1 MPASIAME
9 MFSDREYEEAERLA
23 RMAPAEA
30 ALDRSCWMAAS
41 KFKFWCILALCILAA
56 PRGEAKVVES
66 ELIIANGIVDFSGNT
81 VEALTV
87 NGGIPGPTL
96 EFTEGDL
103 ARIHVRNE
111 LDVPSS
117 VHWHGLLVPNPQDG
131 VPMVTFP
138 GIPPHSVFT
147 YEFPIRQA
155 GTYWYHS
162 HSGLQEQR
170 GVYGSIVIHP
180 REAPIRAVDEDYV
193 VVLSD
198 WTDENPD
205 YVMGLLKSEN
215 DWYAV
220 ERNTNQSVWGA
231 LRRGQI
237 GDYLRREWES
247 MPENE
252 ISDVSYDHFLID
264 GSTDRR
270 FAAEPGDTV
279 RLRLINAAS
288 ATYFYVQFAGGDMS
302 VVAAD
307 GQDVIPFETDRLAI
321 AVAETYDVM
330 VTVPGEGAYELR
342 ATAHDGDRVVAPD
355 VPKPNYYENTMNS
368 GYLRAMWRTAW
379 DVGGGVELLP
389 PTEAVSEETPLE
401 ASPVGSASTH
411 GKGHDSAPAATEH
424 AMEMS
429 PDTPGR
435 PKPPYEKLR
444 APEET
449 VISGPRPTR
458 VVRLNLTGDM
468 DRYVWSMNGQT
479 IAPSNTIRIQKG
491 ERVRFVMNNR
501 TMMHHPMHL
510 HGHFFRVLNQQGT
523 HAPLKHTIDVA
534 PMQTTVIEFDANEEK
549 DWFFHCHILYHMKG
563 GMERIVHYEGT
574 EVDAE
579 TLAVRPRLYKDPW
592 YAFGGAT
599 VLSNMTSGVAQIS
612 NTRNIIGLDWEVAYD
627 DAQYDTTGAYSY
639 YVNRYLSPFL
649 GVNAYREE
657 DSGEAVRGVFG
668 FSWLLPLNISSS
680 VWVGTDASFRWTAG
694 KELYLTRRLVA
705 VANVEYDTVTGW
717 EWEAG
722 AEYILTRHFSIV
734 GQYNS
739 EYGAG
744 GGFLARFFT
753 PGF

>member
-1 MPASIAME
+1 MRSISLVLQKAHAI
-9 MFSDREYEEAERLA
+9 FPS
-23 RMAPAEA
+23 
-30 ALDRSCWMAAS
+30 
-41 KFKFWCILALCILAA
+41 FKFWLILAACILAVS
-56 PRGEAKVVES
+56 RGEAKVVEA
-66 ELIIANGIVDFSGNT
+66 ELVIAEGPVNFSGDV
-81 VEALTV
+81 VETLTV
-87 NGGIPGPTL
+87 NGGVPGPTL
-96 EFTEGDL
+96 EFTEGDI

-111 LDVPSS
+111 LDVPTS
-117 VHWHGLLVPNPQDG
+117 VHWHGLLVPNSQDG
-131 VPMVTFP
+131 VPRVTFP
-138 GIPPHSVFT
+138 GIPARSVFT

-180 REAPIRAVDEDYV
+180 RGVPLHAADRDYV

-215 DWYAV
+215 DWYAI

-270 FAAEPGDTV
+270 FAAKPGETI
-279 RLRLINAAS
+279 RLRIINAAS
-288 ATYFYVQFAGGDMS
+288 ATYFYVQFAGGDMK
-302 VVAAD
+302 VLAAD
-307 GQDVIPFETDRLAI
+307 GQDVVPFETDRLSI
-321 AVAETYDVM
+321 AVAETYDVL
-330 VTVPGEGAYELR
+330 VTVPGEGAYEFR
-342 ATAHDGDRVVAPD
+342 ATAHDGSGFVNALIGDGERVVAPA
-355 VPKPNYYENTMNS
+355 VPKPNYYDNTMNA
-368 GYLRAMWRTAW
+368 GYFRAMWRTAW
-379 DVGGGVELLP
+379 DVGGGVEVLP
-389 PTEAVSEETPLE
+389 PSEQKDLE
-401 ASPVGSASTH
+401 ESTMEMSSGGAMSHPVQ
-411 GKGHDSAPAATEH
+411 DSAPMQ
-424 AMEMS
+424 AMSHGGMRMS
-429 PDTPGR
+429 PGTPGR
-435 PKPPYEKLR
+435 PEPPYEQLR

-449 VISGPRPTR
+449 VIPGPRPTR
-458 VVRLNLTGDM
+458 VIKLNLTGDM
-468 DRYVWSMNGQT
+468 ERYVWSMNGQT
-479 IAPSNTIRIQKG
+479 IAPSNTIRIRKG
-491 ERVRFVMNNR
+491 ERVRFEMNNR

-510 HGHFFRVLNQQGT
+510 HGHFFRVLNKQGT
-523 HAPLKHTIDVA
+523 YAPLKHTVDVA
-534 PMQTTVIEFDANEEK
+534 PMQTTVIEFDANEDK

-574 EVDAE
+574 EVDAA
-579 TLAVRPRLYKDPW
+579 TLAVRPRLYEDTW
-592 YAFGGAT
+592 YAFGGVT
-599 VLSNMTSGVAQIS
+599 VLSNMASGSAQLS
-612 NTRNIIGLDWEVAYD
+612 NTRNIIGLDWEVGYD
-627 DAQYDTTGAYSY
+627 EAQYDITGAYNY
-639 YVNRYLSPFL
+639 YVNRYLSVF
-649 GVNAYREE
+649 GGANAYRED

-668 FSWLLPLNISSS
+668 FSWLLPFNISSS
-680 VWVGTDASFRWTAG
+680 VWVGTDASFRWSAG

-722 AEYILTRHFSIV
+722 AEYILAKHFSLV
-734 GQYNS
+734 GLYSS

-744 GGFLARFFT
+744 GGVLIRFFT

>member
-1 MPASIAME
+1 MMS
-9 MFSDREYEEAERLA
+9 
-23 RMAPAEA
+23 AEA
-30 ALDRSCWMAAS
+30 AFSRSCSMDAS
-41 KFKFWCILALCILAA
+41 QLRFWLILALCILSA
-56 PRGEAKVVES
+56 PRSEAKVVES
-66 ELIIANGIVDFSGNT
+66 ELIIANGNVVFSGET

-138 GIPPHSVFT
+138 GIPAHSVFT

-162 HSGLQEQR
+162 HTGIQEQR

-180 REAPIRAVDEDYV
+180 RDTPLHVVDEDYV

-205 YVMGLLKSEN
+205 YLMGLLKSEN
-215 DWYAV
+215 DWFAI

-231 LRRGQI
+231 LRRGLI

-252 ISDVSYDHFLID
+252 ISDVSYDRFLID
-264 GSTDRR
+264 GGTDRR
-270 FAAEPGDTV
+270 FAAKPGDTV

-288 ATYFYVQFAGGDMS
+288 ATYFYVEFAGGGMS

-307 GQDVIPFETDRLAI
+307 GQDVVPFETDRLAI
-321 AVAETYDVM
+321 AVAETYDVLI
-330 VTVPGEGAYELR
+330 TVPDEGAYELR
-342 ATAHDGDRVVAPD
+342 ATAHDGSGFVNALIGEGERVVAPA
-355 VPKPNYYENTMNS
+355 VPKPNYYKNVMNS

-379 DVGGGVELLP
+379 DVGGGVELTP
-389 PTEAVSEETPLE
+389 PTQAVSEEMPPE
-401 ASPVGSASTH
+401 AVPVGSGSAH
-411 GKGHDSAPAATEH
+411 GEGHGSAPAATQH
-424 AMEMS
+424 EMKMS
-429 PDTPGR
+429 LDIPGR
-435 PKPPYEKLR
+435 PRPPYEKLR
-444 APEET
+444 APEES
-449 VISGPRPTR
+449 VIPGPRPTR
-458 VVRLNLTGDM
+458 VVTLNLTGDM
-468 DRYVWSMNGQT
+468 DRYIWSMNGQT

-491 ERVRFVMNNR
+491 ERVRFVLNNR
-501 TMMHHPMHL
+501 TMMNHPMHL
-510 HGHFFRVLNQQGT
+510 HGHFFRVLNQQGK

-563 GMERIVHYEGT
+563 GMERIVHYDGT
-574 EVDAE
+574 EADAA
-579 TLAVRPRLYKDPW
+579 TLAVRSRLYEDRW

-599 VLSNMTSGVAQIS
+599 VLGNMTSGIAQIS
-612 NTRNIIGLDWEVAYD
+612 NTRNIIEVDWEVAYD
-627 DAQYDTTGAYSY
+627 DAQYDTTAAYSY

-657 DSGEAVRGVFG
+657 DSGESVRGVFG

-694 KELYLTRRLVA
+694 KQFYLTRRLVA

-717 EWEAG
+717 AWEAG
-722 AEYILTRHFSIV
+722 SEYILTRHFSLV

-739 EYGAG
+739 EYGAS
-744 GGFLARFFT
+744 GGFLVRFFT